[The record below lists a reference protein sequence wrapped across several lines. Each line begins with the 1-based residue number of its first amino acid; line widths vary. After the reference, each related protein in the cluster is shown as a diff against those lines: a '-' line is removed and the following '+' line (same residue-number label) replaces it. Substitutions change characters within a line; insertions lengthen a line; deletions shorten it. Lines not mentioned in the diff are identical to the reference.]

1 MREGT
6 ACAKIVMKGI
16 ACSLENRKKVTM
28 MNPRGGSSSGKGNE
42 AGKWADSKE
51 QVTSCQTIAE

>member
-1 MREGT
+1 MQRYS
-6 ACAKIVMKGI
+6 VMKGI